1 MSATP
6 LVVRPPGRRLRQ
18 RAGAASLTLLTY
30 LVVALMLAPIV
41 WLVVASLQSRLE
53 LATGEYDLLDPS
65 FSAYRT
71 MWDVVDFARYFKN
84 SLIICTVATLLATS
98 FAASAG
104 YALSRF
110 RFRGSTTFGLGVI
123 GTQLIPGSIF
133 LLPMFLGFVWFNQ
146 NAGIQLFDT
155 YKGMILVYTAFFTP
169 VSIYLMQAYFAAIP
183 RELEEAALVD
193 GCTRL
198 GAFVRVVLPNAAP
211 GLVATAVYAFLFAW
225 DELLFA
231 SNLTQSHAETIPIGI
246 RNFIGNYNQNYDQ
259 LMAAGVVA
267 TLPVMVAFFATQRWL
282 VRGLTSGAVKE

>member
-1 MSATP
+1 VSATP

-18 RAGAASLTLLTY
+18 RAGGASLTLLAY

-71 MWDVVDFARYFKN
+71 MWDAVDFARYFKN
-84 SLIICTVATLLATS
+84 SLIICSVATLLATS

-133 LLPMFLGFVWFNQ
+133 LLPMFLGFVWFNR

-169 VSIYLMQAYFAAIP
+169 VSI
-183 RELEEAALVD
+183 
-193 GCTRL
+193 
-198 GAFVRVVLPNAAP
+198 
-211 GLVATAVYAFLFAW
+211 
-225 DELLFA
+225 
-231 SNLTQSHAETIPIGI
+231 
-246 RNFIGNYNQNYDQ
+246 
-259 LMAAGVVA
+259 
-267 TLPVMVAFFATQRWL
+267 
-282 VRGLTSGAVKE
+282 

>member
-1 MSATP
+1 MSAAP
-6 LVVRPPGRRLRQ
+6 VVLKAPRRPLRQ

-30 LVVALMLAPIV
+30 AVVVLMLAPIV
-41 WLVVASLQSRLE
+41 WLVVASLQTRLE
-53 LATGEYDLLDPS
+53 LATGDYDLLDAT

-71 MWDVVDFARYFKN
+71 MWDAVDFGRYFRN
-84 SLIICTVATLLATS
+84 SLIICSVATLLATS

-110 RFRGSTTFGLGVI
+110 RFRGSGVFGLGVI
-123 GTQLIPGSIF
+123 GTQLIPGAIF

-193 GCTRL
+193 GCTRF

-231 SNLTQSHAETIPIGI
+231 SNLTQEHAETIPIGI

-259 LMAAGVVA
+259 LMAAGVVS